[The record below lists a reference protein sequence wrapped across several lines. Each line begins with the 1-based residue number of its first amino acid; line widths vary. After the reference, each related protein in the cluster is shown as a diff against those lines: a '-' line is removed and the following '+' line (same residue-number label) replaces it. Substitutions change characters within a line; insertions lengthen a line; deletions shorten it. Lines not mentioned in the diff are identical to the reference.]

1 MNLDN
6 NKVTSSFVTA
16 ARPKGRQ
23 TAAKTRRRGLRKL
36 ATILFSIAAAGTDA
50 RAVRPPAR
58 AKWIPGADPAPP
70 LPGNARPLRPS
81 RSPIT
86 LYNPGACRTRPAAP
100 RF

>member
-36 ATILFSIAAAGTDA
+36 ATILFSVAAAGTDA
-50 RAVRPPAR
+50 RAPR
-58 AKWIPGADPAPP
+58 
-70 LPGNARPLRPS
+70 
-81 RSPIT
+81 
-86 LYNPGACRTRPAAP
+86 RPAGGRGRRDLSVYGGLSERP
-100 RF
+100 